1 MGAGL
6 FVAIRVILGKFLVL
20 VGTGQG
26 LFTIALR
33 IITEIWFGRL
43 LLLENNYVTWLTTS
57 AAGSG
62 ILFAVI
68 SQSISKGKNE
78 SFTSKALRFTRGKAK
93 ED

>member
-1 MGAGL
+1 M
-6 FVAIRVILGKFLVL
+6 
-20 VGTGQG
+20 
-26 LFTIALR
+26 
-33 IITEIWFGRL
+33 
-43 LLLENNYVTWLTTS
+43 LLENNYVTWLTTS

>member
-1 MGAGL
+1 L
-6 FVAIRVILGKFLVL
+6 IFLRYKYVL
-20 VGTGQG
+20 NP
-26 LFTIALR
+26 
-33 IITEIWFGRL
+33 